1 MYRTK
6 TKYQQI
12 NGTVK
17 DPNNLPYT
25 DLTENK
31 MCLYVYFSVTIEYIH
46 YTVLAFGIRFPL

>member
-46 YTVLAFGIRFPL
+46 YTVLAFGIRFLL